1 MSLSLEPYTN
11 IDFGRRI
18 RWESGPENGPWITLS
33 FVEPPDQQPSNAGIE
48 GAPPATATA
57 IGALPM
63 VKISESHVTNT
74 MHCPICKDEFEIGG
88 EARELPCK
96 HLYHSDCIVP
106 WLNIHNTC
114 PVCRYEIDNESGNAP
129 GDYEMNEIDR
139 GEVGLGV
146 EDLANGLTW
155 LRTRLLSS
163 RPLRV
168 FSHWTR
174 GYLDSLDIAMLSP
187 LQLAPGGALGSSY
200 RLSIYTSG
208 QGLLPCFCLIKVRKT
223 VSPIMV
229 FLMSR
234 DVGWRDMKRIRFNH
248 KWR

>member
-18 RWESGPENGPWITLS
+18 RWESVPKMDLGSLS
-33 FVEPPDQQPSNAGIE
+33 VSLNHQTGT
-48 GAPPATATA
+48 PPATASA

-63 VKISESHVTNT
+63 VKISESHVINT

-139 GEVGLGV
+139 GDFGLGV

-174 GYLDSLDIAMLSP
+174 GCLDSLDSMINGNNFSQEAISWWR
-187 LQLAPGGALGSSY
+187 SW
-200 RLSIYTSG
+200 
-208 QGLLPCFCLIKVRKT
+208 LI
-223 VSPIMV
+223 
-229 FLMSR
+229 L
-234 DVGWRDMKRIRFNH
+234 
-248 KWR
+248 

>member
-33 FVEPPDQQPSNAGIE
+33 FVEPPDRQPSNAGIE
-48 GAPPATATA
+48 GAPPATASA

-63 VKISESHVTNT
+63 AKISESHVINT

-139 GEVGLGV
+139 GDFGLGV

-174 GYLDSLDIAMLSP
+174 GCLDSLDSMINGNNFS
-187 LQLAPGGALGSSY
+187 QEG
-200 RLSIYTSG
+200 RIFFHIYIHTYKHTY
-208 QGLLPCFCLIKVRKT
+208 IHT
-223 VSPIMV
+223 YI
-229 FLMSR
+229 
-234 DVGWRDMKRIRFNH
+234 
-248 KWR
+248 

>member
-48 GAPPATATA
+48 GAPPATASA

-146 EDLANGLTW
+146 EDLANGLTC

-174 GYLDSLDIAMLSP
+174 GYLDSLNSMINGNNFS
-187 LQLAPGGALGSSY
+187 QKGRIFYHSY
-200 RLSIYTSG
+200 IHTYIH
-208 QGLLPCFCLIKVRKT
+208 IKIV
-223 VSPIMV
+223 
-229 FLMSR
+229 
-234 DVGWRDMKRIRFNH
+234 
-248 KWR
+248 